1 MDGCSTDIYYNPAN
15 QTINYIVTMPNG
27 GYFALGYGT
36 NMLKTD
42 MVAWLASGTESS
54 QIQMYS

>member
-1 MDGCSTDIYYNPAN
+1 MTDGSAADIFYEPKN
-15 QTINYIVTMPNG
+15 QTINYVVTIPEG

-42 MVAWLASGTESS
+42 MVVWFASGS
-54 QIQMYS
+54 